1 MEPSISQILEI
12 LDNALEGKSDDEKL
26 DYLNDLRREIHFR
39 SPVQSQAVDNVQWV
53 PIEDVT
59 SNNYNPNAVAKKE
72 MGLLYISIK
81 EDSYTQPTI
90 ASWDESLKKYV
101 IIDGFH
107 RYHICKTMPDIL
119 ERNCGRLPIVV
130 LEKDISDRMAA
141 TVRHNRARGKHSV
154 VSMSSLVFKLLEA
167 GKSEEEI
174 ANELGME
181 AEEVMRLKYITGY
194 AKLYKNHQFSKAY
207 ETPEMAKHRI
217 DYLKEHPDEY
227 GLDYN

>member
-1 MEPSISQILEI
+1 MNEVRAQLSA
-12 LDNALEGKSDDEKL
+12 LDQ
-26 DYLNDLRREIHFR
+26 
-39 SPVQSQAVDNVQWV
+39 PVDHVIWV
-53 PIEDVT
+53 PCDQVHP
-59 SNNYNPNAVAKKE
+59 NDYNPNAVAKKE
-72 MGLLYISIK
+72 MQLLKKSIQS
-81 EDSYTQPTI
+81 DGYTQPIVTVQ
-90 ASWDESLKKYV
+90 DEDGKYCIV
-101 IIDGFH
+101 DGFH
-107 RYHICKTMPDIL
+107 RYFIGSTDEEIKASIK
-119 ERNCGRLPIVV
+119 GYLPIVV

-194 AKLYKNHQFSKAY
+194 AKLYEKHEFSKAY

-227 GLDYN
+227 GLDYK